1 MIYII
6 IDVNNASVEV
16 IKEVIIE
23 EQVKWVVEVVA
34 TTRIDILVQEVFL
47 GLCAV
52 GFVQSENGVD
62 V

>member
-1 MIYII
+1 M
-6 IDVNNASVEV
+6 EV

>member
-1 MIYII
+1 M
-6 IDVNNASVEV
+6 EV

-52 GFVQSENGVD
+52 GFVQSENGVG